1 MRGNYNGGAYALGCA
16 PKELRNDR
24 KIVLAAVKQNG
35 FVQEY
40 ASPELRKDREI
51 VPAVVTQKGL
61 ALKYAS
67 EELKNDRSI
76 VLAAVKENVRDR
88 SSETLVWRTVAA
100 LGRTCGW

>member
-1 MRGNYNGGAYALGCA
+1 M
-16 PKELRNDR
+16 
-24 KIVLAAVKQNG
+24 LATVKQNG

-51 VPAVVTQKGL
+51 VLAAVTQKGL

-67 EELKNDRSI
+67 EELKNDRAI
-76 VLAAVKENVRDR
+76 VLAAVKGNVRDR